1 MPSATRRIPRADT
14 SRVAVLSKM
23 RSNRD
28 ALWVLSERRINSVG
42 AVYTEQAISRTNG
55 GVQGG
60 GINSFDVPSFIIAAW
75 CRCDVRCGI
84 YGAVCEDSSH
94 SSHGIRPYTSMFRA
108 LPDNFDDRVTM
119 CLCVVL
125 N

>member
-60 GINSFDVPSFIIAAW
+60 LTSPDVSL
-75 CRCDVRCGI
+75 
-84 YGAVCEDSSH
+84 GASGRTVE
-94 SSHGIRPYTSMFRA
+94 
-108 LPDNFDDRVTM
+108 
-119 CLCVVL
+119 
-125 N
+125 